1 MLLVHWLL
9 HDYSIK
15 FNLIQFNVICA
26 LGPVLFYGNS
36 LSFIK
41 SVWLPLIIE
50 CKESW
55 PGAERHMEMNP
66 LSMKGVSDVIK
77 TDGGTR
83 WELTSVMEDEE

>member
-1 MLLVHWLL
+1 M
-9 HDYSIK
+9 
-15 FNLIQFNVICA
+15 
-26 LGPVLFYGNS
+26 
-36 LSFIK
+36 
-41 SVWLPLIIE
+41 IIE